1 VEGGLN
7 RILRVKCKETQE
19 KDAMKLNP
27 YLNFNG
33 NCEEA
38 FQFYAKVLNGEDL
51 RVMKFRDSPMGAQMP
66 ENEKDMVVH
75 ARFTAGDTQVMGSDA
90 PGGRYNKPQ
99 GYAVNID
106 VETPEEAER
115 IFAGLSEGGNVGMV
129 MQETFWAKRFG
140 MVTDRFGTHWMV
152 NCEKPMG

>member
-1 VEGGLN
+1 
-7 RILRVKCKETQE
+7 
-19 KDAMKLNP
+19 MKLNP

-33 NCEEA
+33 DCEEA
-38 FQFYAKVLNGEDL
+38 FHFYSNILGGKDL

-66 ENEKDMVVH
+66 EAEKDMVMH
-75 ARFTAGDTQVMGSDA
+75 ARFTAGDTMVMGSDS
-90 PGGRYNKPQ
+90 PGNRYNKPQ

-115 IFAGLSEGGNVGMV
+115 IFAGLSEGASIGMV

-140 MVTDRFGTHWMV
+140 MLTDRFGTHWMV